1 MVGRQVEKILDRCLE
16 KVKEGVPLDEVLMEY
31 PEHREELKEL
41 LTIAKDIESV
51 PLPPVRDEAVAS
63 CITKVH
69 KAIQLRKRGAW
80 RARLPRLWWPRL
92 VCVPSPMWAKALAFV
107 LIGIFISWGTVNLSA
122 DSLPGDILYPIK
134 LTTEKA
140 KFFLTIDPVEKAEL
154 RLNHSEER
162 MEELVK
168 YLDKKGELNTQVLK
182 AMLNEAALVMEDIPK
197 LPKDEGAA
205 YCLKLEHHC
214 AYQKDVLESLK
225 LKVTSPQK
233 EELERAIRICH
244 HRMDWMGKVRRNEV
258 PMGERGPFT
267 LNGS

>member
-1 MVGRQVEKILDRCLE
+1 MVDRQMERILDLCLE

-41 LTIAKDIESV
+41 LTIAKEIENV
-51 PLPPVRDEAVAS
+51 PVPHVRNEAVAS
-63 CITKVH
+63 CLIKVH
-69 KAIQLRKRGAW
+69 EAIQLQKKGAW
-80 RARLPRLWWPRL
+80 RARLPRLWWPRP
-92 VCVPSPMWAKALAFV
+92 VCPPSPMWAKALAIV
-107 LIGIFISWGTVNLSA
+107 LMGIFISWGTVNLSA
-122 DSLPGDILYPIK
+122 DSLPGNILYPVK
-134 LTTEKA
+134 LTSEKL
-140 KFFLTIDPVEKAEL
+140 KFFLTIDPGKKAEL

-168 YLDKKGELNTQVLK
+168 YLGKKGEVNTQVLK
-182 AMLNEAALVMEDIPK
+182 AMLNEAALVMENIPK

-225 LKVTSPQK
+225 LKVTSSQK

-267 LNGS
+267 LNKR